1 MAVIKKLKDIGA
13 IGRGDIFGSM
23 MSAVFWFFLASQ
35 IEPEQYGEIFWFLGI
50 AGIFSTIA
58 LFGTVNTITVY
69 TAKKVKIQST
79 LYAISLLA
87 SVILSLIVIVIFPSF
102 YTIDVG
108 IILIAYVINTLAIG
122 DLLGRKQ
129 YTTYSKYILV
139 QKGLTLG
146 LGFLFYFLFGYEA
159 IIFALAISYVFFIK
173 RIYLVFQ
180 EMKINLKLVKEKI
193 GFITNNYFAFL
204 LSGAIG
210 GQVDKIIVAPLL
222 GFAILGNYSLALQV
236 INIMMIMPSIFYK
249 YLLPEEATGTKNK
262 QVKIII
268 IIFSIF
274 MSILGI
280 FIAPILIESFFPKF
294 VEAIDAIKIM
304 SLVVV
309 PGSISLILESQ
320 FLGNEKSKI
329 VMIGTGISLAILT
342 SGMIILGSWIGIS
355 GVAWSLVLATTVK
368 TIFYLIKNN
377 ERL

>member
-1 MAVIKKLKDIGA
+1 MADIKIIRDISAVGSA
-13 IGRGDIFGSM
+13 DILGTA
-23 MSAVFWFFLASQ
+23 MSAVFWFYLASQ
-35 IEPEQYGEIFWFLGI
+35 IEPSSYGEIIWFLGI
-50 AGIFSTIA
+50 ASIFSGIA
-58 LFGTVNTITVY
+58 LFGTTNTLTVY
-69 TAKKVKIQST
+69 TAKKTQIQST
-79 LYAISLLA
+79 LNFISLSA
-87 SVILSLIVIVIFPSF
+87 SVILSLIVIVVFPSF

-249 YLLPEEATGTKNK
+249 YLLPEEATGTENK

>member
-1 MAVIKKLKDIGA
+1 MTVIKKLKDIGA
-13 IGRGDIFGSM
+13 IGGGDIFGSM

-35 IEPEQYGEIFWFLGI
+35 IEPEQYGEIHWFLGI

-222 GFAILGNYSLALQV
+222 GFAILGNYNLALQV

-249 YLLPEEATGTKNK
+249 YLLPEEATGTENK